1 MAASPNRV
9 AIETPRGDIR
19 AGPVVDRELDARAD
33 GTELLLTVEIDGA
46 RLRVPECETT
56 PP

>member
-1 MAASPNRV
+1 MSTTPNRV

-19 AGPVVDRELDARAD
+19 AGPVVDRELDARAN
-33 GTELLLTVEIDGA
+33 GTELLLTVEIDGI
-46 RLRVPECETT
+46 RLRVPERDAT